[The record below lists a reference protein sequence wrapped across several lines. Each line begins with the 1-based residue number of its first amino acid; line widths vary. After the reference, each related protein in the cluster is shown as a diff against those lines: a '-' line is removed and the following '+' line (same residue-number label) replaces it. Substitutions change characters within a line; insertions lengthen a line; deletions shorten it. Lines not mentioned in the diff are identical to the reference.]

1 MSVNKTF
8 DVALDIKRPSSHKDF
23 TVINGDNG
31 NIIHIALTDGDYPV
45 DISGCRV
52 IAAFSRPDGVT
63 SLQDSGTQDG
73 GVTIGG
79 NEVEILLFPASF
91 SPGMVECELQIYSDD
106 TLSTLVTTARFNFSC
121 RKAIIDEDTVQAA
134 PEYPLLRT
142 LTESLQNS
150 ADDLAELMANTQ
162 IAEAARVQAEAERE
176 AAVARFNNLSAE
188 VAMLSSG
195 AAPTASVTDTGDGKH
210 IFLGIPASPKGD
222 KGDTGPQGV
231 QGEPGTNGA
240 NGATFTPSVASDGTL
255 SWTNDGGLDNPSP
268 VNITGPKGNAGEQGP
283 KGDKGDTG
291 LQGVQGEPG
300 ANGANGATFTP
311 SVASDGTLS
320 WTNDGGLDNPPSVN
334 IMGPAG
340 TAWTRD
346 IQISSSELLQL
357 SPLDGHEYYLSE
369 VQSLF
374 MTLPADTYYE
384 FWMEIKMSSG
394 PQHMII
400 TNPSLVYIGTV
411 PSYLPSCTYELS
423 VKNGVAV
430 VKEVG
435 ADT

>member
-1 MSVNKTF
+1 MK
-8 DVALDIKRPSSHKDF
+8 
-23 TVINGDNG
+23 
-31 NIIHIALTDGDYPV
+31 
-45 DISGCRV
+45 ISEYQTNRHAEAV
-52 IAAFSRPDGVT
+52 RRR
-63 SLQDSGTQDG
+63 
-73 GVTIGG
+73 
-79 NEVEILLFPASF
+79 EER
-91 SPGMVECELQIYSDD
+91 E
-106 TLSTLVTTARFNFSC
+106 
-121 RKAIIDEDTVQAA
+121 QAA
-134 PEYPLLRT
+134 YEAYK
-142 LTESLQNS
+142 
-150 ADDLAELMANTQ
+150 AAAELADAHAELEQLLADARASLTPTPTQ
-162 IAEAARVQAEAERE
+162 
-176 AAVARFNNLSAE
+176 
-188 VAMLSSG
+188 
-195 AAPTASVTDTGDGKH
+195 
-210 IFLGIPASPKGD
+210 
-222 KGDTGPQGV
+222 
-231 QGEPGTNGA
+231 
-240 NGATFTPSVASDGTL
+240 
-255 SWTNDGGLDNPSP
+255 
-268 VNITGPKGNAGEQGP
+268 GEQGP

-394 PQHMII
+394 PQHMIV
-400 TNPSLVYIGTV
+400 TNPSLAYIGTV
-411 PSYLPSCTYELS
+411 PSYLPSCTYEMS

>member
-79 NEVEILLFPASF
+79 NEVEILLFPSSF
-91 SPGMVECELQIYSDD
+91 SPGVVECELQIYSDD

-222 KGDTGPQGV
+222 KGDTGP
-231 QGEPGTNGA
+231 
-240 NGATFTPSVASDGTL
+240 
-255 SWTNDGGLDNPSP
+255 
-268 VNITGPKGNAGEQGP
+268 
-283 KGDKGDTG
+283 
-291 LQGVQGEPG
+291 QGVQGEPG

>member
-1 MSVNKTF
+1 MASILKV
-8 DVALDIKRPSSHKDF
+8 KDK
-23 TVINGDNG
+23 
-31 NIIHIALTDGDYPV
+31 DGSIV
-45 DISGCRV
+45 DI
-52 IAAFSRPDGVT
+52 
-63 SLQDSGTQDG
+63 
-73 GVTIGG
+73 
-79 NEVEILLFPASF
+79 
-91 SPGMVECELQIYSDD
+91 
-106 TLSTLVTTARFNFSC
+106 
-121 RKAIIDEDTVQAA
+121 
-134 PEYPLLRT
+134 
-142 LTESLQNS
+142 
-150 ADDLAELMANTQ
+150 
-162 IAEAARVQAEAERE
+162 
-176 AAVARFNNLSAE
+176 
-188 VAMLSSG
+188 
-195 AAPTASVTDTGDGKH
+195 
-210 IFLGIPASPKGD
+210 
-222 KGDTGPQGV
+222 
-231 QGEPGTNGA
+231 
-240 NGATFTPSVASDGTL
+240 
-255 SWTNDGGLDNPSP
+255 P
-268 VNITGPKGNAGEQGP
+268 VMR
-283 KGDKGDTG
+283 
-291 LQGVQGEPG
+291 GEPG

-394 PQHMII
+394 PQHMIV
-400 TNPSLVYIGTV
+400 TNPSLAYIGTV
-411 PSYLPSCTYELS
+411 PSYLPSCTYEMS